1 MVLSFRNT
9 NLRPMPITSQN
20 ELAHIKMLICDI
32 ATKELIGLSMMY
44 DTGVALNTGYLPYH
58 NEIVKHHPSVVKRLK
73 YFNGKNPFEPI
84 KLCGAI
90 THPSD
95 YDSEKHGI
103 LSAVVEYHTPYKYR
117 NGEPVL
123 LAIALGNSMTVN
135 TILGFSTIREGG
147 LEPRWSK
154 QVYCMLFRQNILLIM
169 SKLSGQISLKW
180 SRQG

>member
-1 MVLSFRNT
+1 MVFSFRNT
-9 NLRPMPITSQN
+9 NLQPMPIASQN
-20 ELAHIKMLICDI
+20 ELAHIKMSICAI
-32 ATKELIGLSMMY
+32 ATKKIIGLSMLY
-44 DTGVALNTGYLPYH
+44 DTCVALNTGYFPYH
-58 NEIVKHHPSVVKRLK
+58 IEIVKHHPSVVKRIE
-73 YFNGKNPFEPI
+73 YFDGENPFEPI
-84 KLCGAI
+84 ELFGAI

-147 LEPRWSK
+147 LEPR
-154 QVYCMLFRQNILLIM
+154 
-169 SKLSGQISLKW
+169 
-180 SRQG
+180 